1 MKGLCL
7 LLVFCWSSVTAF
19 AQHVSEVEAKE
30 KAMAFWKQIATTDHS
45 AMRKAPRQEP
55 KMEIAGILKGLYI
68 FNDEAN
74 GGYVVV
80 SGEERLPAI
89 LGYSLSGSYNDD
101 NAPDNLKSWLDMYAG
116 QVAYLQSHPN
126 ARATEADALQ
136 RASIAP
142 LLKCFWGQ
150 GEPFNNQ
157 CPMVD
162 GQKTVTGCVAT
173 AMAQVMYYWKW
184 PKQTL
189 QTIPEYTTRT
199 KKINVPAIPV
209 TTIDW
214 DNMLPVYENG
224 NYTQQ
229 QADAVAKLMKLCGA
243 ALKMDYNVFQSSI
256 GNFMGERLCQY
267 FDYDDDYENL
277 DRYELNLSNEK
288 WDQII
293 YDELAAGRPVPYDGV
308 RVNEGGSYT
317 GHAFVVDGYDK
328 DGYFHVNFGY
338 GPSAEGYYL
347 LTDIAGYNEGQ
358 GCYVGLRPANHEEP
372 KAYAVLDNGTL
383 TFYYDLDFKQRQG
396 TVYMPLKE
404 HRWRSDA
411 EKITKAVF
419 HPSFANVTLN
429 RHNVFF
435 AECKNLKT
443 IEGLEYLN
451 TSASKNMEGMFCLCS
466 ALKEIDLSHFDTRN
480 VTNMIGIFSGCS
492 SLTSLDLRHFN
503 TENVTDM
510 RDLFANCSSLT
521 SLDLSGFD
529 TQKVREMSYMFT
541 GCSSLKNINL
551 SHVSAENVE
560 TMTGMFSGCTS
571 LTSLDLS
578 GFVTNSLTSTD
589 YMFCDCSSLKSL
601 NVSNFN
607 TTHVTKMGEMFSNC
621 SSLTVL
627 DLSSFNTENVTDMY
641 NMFENCESLETIYAG
656 DGWNMEKV
664 SHGMSSY
671 MFSCCA
677 KLTGGKGTRYGV
689 NPTGADDYWSWVA
702 SYRYAHIDEGADNPG
717 YLTSKK
723 DAIAV
728 YDDGMAVLQRYKE
741 YAEGK
746 EQLLNDSISQQKADN
761 SIMANTI
768 LSSADSLLS
777 VVNDFAYLSEEEK
790 SQYIQQIGTIKETV
804 NNLKEESDNSTVHSQ
819 SDLLEYAKEPIES
832 LRYRLA
838 VYLVSLNPV
847 TVTGQKLDSIAKA
860 FADYVEDIKE
870 RYMVPLDNAFLAQ
883 AITLARL
890 TEIAQELAIQQE
902 LLGLLSEDLNLIIS
916 DVRQVQRLDLNVKVY
931 TLDGRLKSMSE
942 KELNS
947 QPKGLYILK
956 GKKRIVK

>member
-1 MKGLCL
+1 MRVLYL

-30 KAMAFWKQIATTDHS
+30 KAMAFWKQKATTDCT
-45 AMRKAPRQEP
+45 AMRKAPRHEP
-55 KMEIAGILKGLYI
+55 QLEIASILKGLYI

-89 LGYSLSGSYNDD
+89 LGYSFSENYNDD
-101 NAPDNLKSWLDMYAG
+101 NAPDNLKAWLDMYAG

-126 ARATEADALQ
+126 ARAMEADGLQ
-136 RASIAP
+136 RPSIAP

-157 CPMVD
+157 CPKVGD
-162 GQKTVTGCVAT
+162 QKTVTGCVAT

-189 QTIPEYTTRT
+189 QTIPEYTTNTR
-199 KKINVPAIPV
+199 KIKVPAIPV

-243 ALKMDYNVFQSSI
+243 ALKMDYNIFQSGAS
-256 GNFMGERLCQY
+256 FMGTRLCQF

-317 GHAFVVDGYDK
+317 AHEFVVDGYDK
-328 DGYFHVNFGY
+328 DGYFHVNFGW

-358 GCYVGLRPANHEEP
+358 SCYVGLRPANHEEP
-372 KAYAVLDNGTL
+372 KAYAVLNNGTL

-396 TVYMPLKE
+396 TIYMPLKE
-404 HRWRSDA
+404 RRWRYDA

-429 RHNVFF
+429 SHNVFF
-435 AECKNLKT
+435 VECKNLKT

-492 SLTSLDLRHFN
+492 SLTSLDLSHFN

-529 TQKVREMSYMFT
+529 TQKVKKMSYMFAS
-541 GCSSLKNINL
+541 CSSLENI
-551 SHVSAENVE
+551 SWGHVSTENVE
-560 TMTGMFSGCTS
+560 TMEGMFSGCTS

-578 GFVTNSLTSTD
+578 GFVTNSLTRTD
-589 YMFCDCSSLKSL
+589 YMFSKCSSLRSVNLSK
-601 NVSNFN
+601 FN

-621 SSLTVL
+621 ASLTVL
-627 DLSSFNTENVTDMY
+627 DLSSFNTENVEDMY
-641 NMFENCESLETIYAG
+641 NMFEECSSLETIYAG

-664 SHGMSSY
+664 SDRY
-671 MFSCCA
+671 MFYECV
-677 KLTGGKGTRYGV
+677 KLTGGKGTRYGF
-689 NPTGADDYWSWVA
+689 NPTGSNDYYQWVA
-702 SYRYAHIDEGADNPG
+702 SYRYAHIDEGSDNPG

-728 YDDGMAVLQRYKE
+728 YDDGMAVLQRYDG
-741 YAEGK
+741 YAEDKG
-746 EQLLNDSISQQKADN
+746 QLLNDSICQQQSD
-761 SIMANTI
+761 NTI
-768 LSSADSLLS
+768 MVNTLLSSADSLLS
-777 VVNDFAYLSEEEK
+777 VVNDFAHLSNEEK
-790 SQYIQQIGTIKETV
+790 SLYKQQIVTIKETV
-804 NNLKEESDNSTVHSQ
+804 NNLKEESDGSTVHSL
-819 SDLLEYAKEPIES
+819 SDLLEYAKKPMGS
-832 LRYRLA
+832 LRDNLA
-838 VYLVSLNPV
+838 AYHVFLNPV
-847 TVTGQKLDSIAKA
+847 TVNSQKLDSIAKA

-870 RYMVPLDNAFLAQ
+870 RYLAPLDSVGLAQ
-883 AITLARL
+883 TTTLARL
-890 TEIAQELAIQQE
+890 TEITQELAIQQE
-902 LLGLLSEDLNLIIS
+902 LLDKLSADLNLIIS
-916 DVRQVQRLDLNVKVY
+916 SVRQVQYLDQNVKVY
-931 TLDGRLKSMSE
+931 TLDGRQKSMTE